1 MFRGNAEMTENDP
14 ERLQELDARLKAARE
29 RIEGGSGADRQQSA
43 ADSRLAA
50 AGWRMSLELVVGIV
64 FGLGLG
70 WLIDFSLG
78 TKPWFMIIFM
88 FLGLAAGISNIMRTA
103 RDIQRRQR

>member
-1 MFRGNAEMTENDP
+1 MAENDP

-29 RIEGGSGADRQQSA
+29 RIEGSSGKERQAA

-70 WLIDFSLG
+70 WLIDYGLG

-88 FLGLAAGISNIMRTA
+88 FLGLGAGITNIMRTA
-103 RDIQRRQR
+103 RNLQRRQR